1 CVAIR
6 HVAPVPLAGVW
17 GLAPTL
23 HNVIDLGSI
32 VGSVATVSGGPL
44 PLVISE
50 LPCLA
55 ADATLITGGT
65 GYVRNDVGSM
75 VELLNVSAWSTSG
88 CRVPDG

>member
-1 CVAIR
+1 M
-6 HVAPVPLAGVW
+6 APAPPAGVW

-23 HNVIDLGSI
+23 PNIIEQRSSA
-32 VGSVATVSGGPL
+32 GSVATGSGGPR

-50 LPCLA
+50 SPRLA
-55 ADATLITGGT
+55 ADATMIAGGT
-65 GYVRNDVGSM
+65 GYVRNDAGSV